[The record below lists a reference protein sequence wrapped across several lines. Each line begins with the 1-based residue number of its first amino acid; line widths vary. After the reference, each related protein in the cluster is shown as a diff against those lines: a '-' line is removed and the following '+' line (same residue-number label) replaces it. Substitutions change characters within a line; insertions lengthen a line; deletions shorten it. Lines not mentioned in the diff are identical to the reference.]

1 MSGQPPKSDD
11 SDSKPT
17 AQPSAKAT
25 DQPTDKPIVQP
36 SAKSSSKPSFI
47 SRFTPRFKLKPNG
60 KITFSI
66 WLWLAILLLCSSLIN
81 TLLVLLMV
89 YQRYLA
95 IAGIAILLLLPTI
108 TTLTDYSLTAWGY
121 VLSGV
126 VIFAALIFWAKASAV
141 TLIIA
146 AIIWIGIIA
155 IPITVEK
162 MIGASFSRV
171 TTIII
176 LSMVCLLGLAIAW
189 LTVWYQS

>member
-11 SDSKPT
+11 SGSKPT
-17 AQPSAKAT
+17 AQPSAKST
-25 DQPTDKPIVQP
+25 DQPTDKPIPQP
-36 SAKSSSKPSFI
+36 SSKQSFI

-60 KITFSI
+60 KITSPI

-146 AIIWIGIIA
+146 AIIWMGIIA

-189 LTVWYQS
+189 LTVWFQS